1 MRKILRCNK
10 VETVLILIV
19 YCITGVIYTWF
30 FFLSIIILWPFY
42 FDILWKTSF
51 ENAWIPVTFAC
62 VYPQAML
69 VELVKRRNKLLQ
81 LAAGFVFLC
90 FWLTAPVFNVCQFG
104 RLQLTWQKRFA
115 CYKSFAP
122 LATKTNVIFLF
133 QLFFAT
139 ELLCW
144 ARSSLKN

>member
-1 MRKILRCNK
+1 MI
-10 VETVLILIV
+10 
-19 YCITGVIYTWF
+19 

-51 ENAWIPVTFAC
+51 ENAWIPVTFAY

-69 VELVKRRNKLLQ
+69 VELLKRRNKLLQ

-133 QLFFAT
+133 QLFLQLSFCAEPAVAWKT
-139 ELLCW
+139 KMLSGYSLL
-144 ARSSLKN
+144 KDKP